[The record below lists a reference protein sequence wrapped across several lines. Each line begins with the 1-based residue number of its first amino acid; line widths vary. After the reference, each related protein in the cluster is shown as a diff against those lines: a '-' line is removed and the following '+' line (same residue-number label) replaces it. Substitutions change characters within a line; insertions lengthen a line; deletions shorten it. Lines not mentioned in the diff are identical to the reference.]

1 MSSTKPLPPSPPPS
15 TRRAYYN
22 TRNSKKRLLSS
33 TASSGFFMDPEV
45 IEIPPPV
52 PYSFKSNKKKQVKHK
67 INLKGVVANVVTV
80 RCPPLFVREPLLAGP
95 RNEQFETM
103 GPSFDTVSGIYKKL
117 TLLKTADNQFSTEY
131 GHRSDRMLAKHL
143 AVVIHEVIDVDN
155 DGDSSDI
162 VILDERV
169 DVRNKGKAVKGSSG
183 IYNAIQAEDFVAKS
197 PGSLNKIE
205 PSKHSTQGSHNI
217 YNLDCALTYD
227 DDFFDNYYGNDFMD
241 VDEYAMLQAHF
252 DNVDIPAGVEASIPW
267 FADFSE
273 RKKDTSHVNTQ
284 SSVNTSHSK
293 TQLSANGNDQSLSSW
308 LSEPAHMKKA
318 ALVSSSS
325 FHNPADP
332 LSNSPGEVIVPSTL
346 LFPQGSQSKKSATSQ
361 LKLSSQ
367 SLPFWNSFQPYQVGG
382 SNNGSNGSHSD
393 SMMLPHAVNPTYLGH
408 FSSAA
413 NKQIGAG
420 SLNSNF
426 PTPIDL
432 NHTMVAEPSM
442 PWWPPPMKPKYNFN
456 KHNNY
461 TSFPDPVDGVYI
473 TPQEVADI
481 RNQKNVNEEDI
492 LSKFQLFKQFDTVED
507 FSDHHYASG
516 GASTKQPP
524 KNWAKKIQEEWR
536 ILEKDLP
543 DTIFVRVY
551 ESRMDL
557 LRAVIIGAE
566 GTPYHDGLFFFDV
579 FFPASYPKGP
589 PQVYYHSGGLRLNP
603 NLYSCGKVCLSLLN
617 TWSGNKNEKWIPGM
631 STMLQVLVSIQA
643 LILNQDPYFN
653 EPGWAHHRGTPQ
665 GELLSRQYNED
676 TFILSLKTMIYSM
689 RRPPK
694 HFEDFVVGH
703 FYRRAQDILV
713 ACKAYMDGAQV
724 GCLVKGGVQDVDEGD
739 KSCSQKFKNS
749 VSGCVNM
756 LVKEFTV
763 LGVKDCEKFLIV
775 PKCQNNRVDSI
786 PKVPVS

>member
-1 MSSTKPLPPSPPPS
+1 
-15 TRRAYYN
+15 
-22 TRNSKKRLLSS
+22 
-33 TASSGFFMDPEV
+33 MDPEV

-52 PYSFKSNKKKQVKHK
+52 PYSFKSNKKKQ
-67 INLKGVVANVVTV
+67 
-80 RCPPLFVREPLLAGP
+80 
-95 RNEQFETM
+95 
-103 GPSFDTVSGIYKKL
+103 
-117 TLLKTADNQFSTEY
+117 
-131 GHRSDRMLAKHL
+131 
-143 AVVIHEVIDVDN
+143 VVIHEVIDVDN

-217 YNLDCALTYD
+217 YNLDCDLTYD

-273 RKKDTSHVNTQ
+273 RKKDTSPVNTQ

-308 LSEPAHMKKA
+308 LSDPAHMKKA

-332 LSNSPGEVIVPSTL
+332 LSHSPGEVIVPSTL
-346 LFPQGSQSKKSATSQ
+346 LLPQGSQSKKSATSQ

-393 SMMLPHAVNPTYLGH
+393 SMMLPQAVNPTYLGH

-694 HFEDFVVGH
+694 
-703 FYRRAQDILV
+703 
-713 ACKAYMDGAQV
+713 
-724 GCLVKGGVQDVDEGD
+724 
-739 KSCSQKFKNS
+739 
-749 VSGCVNM
+749 VS
-756 LVKEFTV
+756 
-763 LGVKDCEKFLIV
+763 
-775 PKCQNNRVDSI
+775 
-786 PKVPVS
+786 

>member
-1 MSSTKPLPPSPPPS
+1 
-15 TRRAYYN
+15 
-22 TRNSKKRLLSS
+22 
-33 TASSGFFMDPEV
+33 MDPEV

-52 PYSFKSNKKKQVKHK
+52 PYSFKSNKKKQ
-67 INLKGVVANVVTV
+67 
-80 RCPPLFVREPLLAGP
+80 
-95 RNEQFETM
+95 
-103 GPSFDTVSGIYKKL
+103 
-117 TLLKTADNQFSTEY
+117 
-131 GHRSDRMLAKHL
+131 
-143 AVVIHEVIDVDN
+143 VVIHEVIDVDN

-217 YNLDCALTYD
+217 YNLDCDLTYD

-273 RKKDTSHVNTQ
+273 RKKDTSPVNTQ

-308 LSEPAHMKKA
+308 LSDPAHMKKA

-332 LSNSPGEVIVPSTL
+332 LSHSPGEVIVPSTL
-346 LFPQGSQSKKSATSQ
+346 LLPQGSQSKKSATSQ

-393 SMMLPHAVNPTYLGH
+393 SMMLPQAVNPTYLGH

-786 PKVPVS
+786 PKVPVL

>member
-22 TRNSKKRLLSS
+22 TRNSKKRLLST

-52 PYSFKSNKKKQVKHK
+52 PYSFKSNKKKQ
-67 INLKGVVANVVTV
+67 KGVVANVVTV

-95 RNEQFETM
+95 RIEQFETM
-103 GPSFDTVSGIYKKL
+103 GPSFDT
-117 TLLKTADNQFSTEY
+117 
-131 GHRSDRMLAKHL
+131 
-143 AVVIHEVIDVDN
+143 VVIHEVIDVDN

-197 PGSLNKIE
+197 PGSLNKID

-217 YNLDCALTYD
+217 YNLDCDLTYD

-273 RKKDTSHVNTQ
+273 RKKDTSPVNTQ

-332 LSNSPGEVIVPSTL
+332 LSHSPGEVIVPSTL
-346 LFPQGSQSKKSATSQ
+346 LLPQGSQSKKSVTSQ

-393 SMMLPHAVNPTYLGH
+393 SMMLPQAVNPTYLGH

-442 PWWPPPMKPKYNFN
+442 PWWPAPMKPKYNFN

-786 PKVPVS
+786 PKVPVL

>member
-1 MSSTKPLPPSPPPS
+1 
-15 TRRAYYN
+15 
-22 TRNSKKRLLSS
+22 
-33 TASSGFFMDPEV
+33 MDPEV

-52 PYSFKSNKKKQVKHK
+52 PYSFKSNKKKQ
-67 INLKGVVANVVTV
+67 
-80 RCPPLFVREPLLAGP
+80 
-95 RNEQFETM
+95 
-103 GPSFDTVSGIYKKL
+103 
-117 TLLKTADNQFSTEY
+117 
-131 GHRSDRMLAKHL
+131 
-143 AVVIHEVIDVDN
+143 VVIHEVIDVDN

-217 YNLDCALTYD
+217 YNLDCDLTYD

-241 VDEYAMLQAHF
+241 VDEYAILQAHF

-273 RKKDTSHVNTQ
+273 RKKDTSPVNTQ

-332 LSNSPGEVIVPSTL
+332 LSHSPGEVIVPSTL
-346 LFPQGSQSKKSATSQ
+346 LLPQGSQK
-361 LKLSSQ
+361 
-367 SLPFWNSFQPYQVGG
+367 
-382 SNNGSNGSHSD
+382 
-393 SMMLPHAVNPTYLGH
+393 
-408 FSSAA
+408 
-413 NKQIGAG
+413 
-420 SLNSNF
+420 
-426 PTPIDL
+426 
-432 NHTMVAEPSM
+432 PSM

-786 PKVPVS
+786 PKVPVL

>member
-1 MSSTKPLPPSPPPS
+1 MWFVFLKKQTPDLATS
-15 TRRAYYN
+15 
-22 TRNSKKRLLSS
+22 SKK
-33 TASSGFFMDPEV
+33 
-45 IEIPPPV
+45 
-52 PYSFKSNKKKQVKHK
+52 
-67 INLKGVVANVVTV
+67 
-80 RCPPLFVREPLLAGP
+80 
-95 RNEQFETM
+95 
-103 GPSFDTVSGIYKKL
+103 
-117 TLLKTADNQFSTEY
+117 
-131 GHRSDRMLAKHL
+131 HL
-143 AVVIHEVIDVDN
+143 VVIHEVIDVDN

-217 YNLDCALTYD
+217 YNLDCDLTYD

-241 VDEYAMLQAHF
+241 VDEYAILQAHF

-273 RKKDTSHVNTQ
+273 RKKDTSPVNTQ

-332 LSNSPGEVIVPSTL
+332 LSHSPGEVIVPSTL
-346 LFPQGSQSKKSATSQ
+346 LLPQGSQSKKSATSQ

-393 SMMLPHAVNPTYLGH
+393 SMMLPQAVNPTYLGH

-786 PKVPVS
+786 PKVPVL

>member
-1 MSSTKPLPPSPPPS
+1 
-15 TRRAYYN
+15 
-22 TRNSKKRLLSS
+22 
-33 TASSGFFMDPEV
+33 MDPEV

-52 PYSFKSNKKKQVKHK
+52 PYSFKSNKKKQ
-67 INLKGVVANVVTV
+67 
-80 RCPPLFVREPLLAGP
+80 
-95 RNEQFETM
+95 
-103 GPSFDTVSGIYKKL
+103 
-117 TLLKTADNQFSTEY
+117 
-131 GHRSDRMLAKHL
+131 
-143 AVVIHEVIDVDN
+143 VVIHEVIDVDN

-217 YNLDCALTYD
+217 YNLDCDLTYD

-241 VDEYAMLQAHF
+241 VDEYAILQAHF

-273 RKKDTSHVNTQ
+273 RKKDTSPVNTQ

-332 LSNSPGEVIVPSTL
+332 LSHSPGEVIVPSTL
-346 LFPQGSQSKKSATSQ
+346 LLPQGSQSKKSATSQ

-393 SMMLPHAVNPTYLGH
+393 SMMLPQAVNPTYLGH

-786 PKVPVS
+786 PKVPVL

>member
-1 MSSTKPLPPSPPPS
+1 
-15 TRRAYYN
+15 
-22 TRNSKKRLLSS
+22 
-33 TASSGFFMDPEV
+33 MDPEV

-52 PYSFKSNKKKQVKHK
+52 PYSFKSNKKKQ
-67 INLKGVVANVVTV
+67 
-80 RCPPLFVREPLLAGP
+80 
-95 RNEQFETM
+95 
-103 GPSFDTVSGIYKKL
+103 
-117 TLLKTADNQFSTEY
+117 
-131 GHRSDRMLAKHL
+131 
-143 AVVIHEVIDVDN
+143 VVIHEVIDVDN

-197 PGSLNKIE
+197 PASLNKIE

-217 YNLDCALTYD
+217 YNLDCDLTYD

-273 RKKDTSHVNTQ
+273 RKKDTSHVNSQ

-332 LSNSPGEVIVPSTL
+332 VSHSPGEVIVPSTL

-382 SNNGSNGSHSD
+382 SNNGSNGSHS

-432 NHTMVAEPSM
+432 NHTVVAEPSM

-481 RNQKNVNEEDI
+481 RNQKNVNKEEI

-516 GASTKQPP
+516 GASMKQPP

-703 FYRRAQDILV
+703 FYRCAQDILV

-756 LVKEFTV
+756 LVKEFKV

>member
-22 TRNSKKRLLSS
+22 TRNSKKRLLST

-67 INLKGVVANVVTV
+67 INLKGVVANVVPV

-103 GPSFDTVSGIYKKL
+103 GPSFDT
-117 TLLKTADNQFSTEY
+117 
-131 GHRSDRMLAKHL
+131 
-143 AVVIHEVIDVDN
+143 VVIHEVIDVDN

-217 YNLDCALTYD
+217 YNLDCDLTYD

-273 RKKDTSHVNTQ
+273 RKKDTSPVYTQ
-284 SSVNTSHSK
+284 SSVNNSHSK

-332 LSNSPGEVIVPSTL
+332 LSHSPGEVIVPSTL
-346 LFPQGSQSKKSATSQ
+346 LLPQGSQSKKSATSQ

-393 SMMLPHAVNPTYLGH
+393 SMMLPQAVNPTYLGH

-786 PKVPVS
+786 AKVPVL

>member
-1 MSSTKPLPPSPPPS
+1 MSSTKPPPPSPPPS

-22 TRNSKKRLLSS
+22 TRNSKKRLLST

-52 PYSFKSNKKKQVKHK
+52 PYSFKSNKKKQ
-67 INLKGVVANVVTV
+67 
-80 RCPPLFVREPLLAGP
+80 
-95 RNEQFETM
+95 
-103 GPSFDTVSGIYKKL
+103 
-117 TLLKTADNQFSTEY
+117 
-131 GHRSDRMLAKHL
+131 
-143 AVVIHEVIDVDN
+143 VVIHEVIDVDN

-217 YNLDCALTYD
+217 YNLDCDLTYD

-241 VDEYAMLQAHF
+241 VDEYAILQAHF

-273 RKKDTSHVNTQ
+273 RKKDTSPVNTQ

-332 LSNSPGEVIVPSTL
+332 LSHSPGEVIVPSTL
-346 LFPQGSQSKKSATSQ
+346 LLPQGSQSKKSATSQ

-393 SMMLPHAVNPTYLGH
+393 SMMLPQAVNPTYLGH

-473 TPQEVADI
+473 TSQEVADI

-786 PKVPVS
+786 PK

>member
-1 MSSTKPLPPSPPPS
+1 
-15 TRRAYYN
+15 
-22 TRNSKKRLLSS
+22 
-33 TASSGFFMDPEV
+33 MDPEV

-52 PYSFKSNKKKQVKHK
+52 PYSFKSNKKKQ
-67 INLKGVVANVVTV
+67 
-80 RCPPLFVREPLLAGP
+80 
-95 RNEQFETM
+95 
-103 GPSFDTVSGIYKKL
+103 
-117 TLLKTADNQFSTEY
+117 
-131 GHRSDRMLAKHL
+131 
-143 AVVIHEVIDVDN
+143 VVIHEVIDVDN

-197 PGSLNKIE
+197 PASLNKIE

-217 YNLDCALTYD
+217 YNLDCDLTYD

-273 RKKDTSHVNTQ
+273 RKKDTSHVNSQ

-308 LSEPAHMKKA
+308 LSEPTHMKKA

-332 LSNSPGEVIVPSTL
+332 VSHSPGEVIVPSTL

-432 NHTMVAEPSM
+432 NHTVVAEPSM

-481 RNQKNVNEEDI
+481 RNQKNVNEEEI

-516 GASTKQPP
+516 GASMKQPP

-786 PKVPVS
+786 PK

>member
-22 TRNSKKRLLSS
+22 TRNSKKRLLST
-33 TASSGFFMDPEV
+33 TASSGVFMDPEV

-52 PYSFKSNKKKQVKHK
+52 PYSFKSNKKKQ
-67 INLKGVVANVVTV
+67 
-80 RCPPLFVREPLLAGP
+80 
-95 RNEQFETM
+95 
-103 GPSFDTVSGIYKKL
+103 
-117 TLLKTADNQFSTEY
+117 
-131 GHRSDRMLAKHL
+131 
-143 AVVIHEVIDVDN
+143 VVIHEVIDVDN

-217 YNLDCALTYD
+217 YNLDCDLTYD

-273 RKKDTSHVNTQ
+273 RKKDTSPVNTQ

-332 LSNSPGEVIVPSTL
+332 LSHSPGEVIVPSTL
-346 LFPQGSQSKKSATSQ
+346 LLPQGSQSKKSATSQ

-393 SMMLPHAVNPTYLGH
+393 SMMLPQAVNPTYLGH

-786 PKVPVS
+786 PKVPVL

>member
-15 TRRAYYN
+15 THRAYYN

-52 PYSFKSNKKKQVKHK
+52 PYSFKSNKKKQ
-67 INLKGVVANVVTV
+67 
-80 RCPPLFVREPLLAGP
+80 
-95 RNEQFETM
+95 
-103 GPSFDTVSGIYKKL
+103 
-117 TLLKTADNQFSTEY
+117 
-131 GHRSDRMLAKHL
+131 
-143 AVVIHEVIDVDN
+143 VVIHEVIDVDN

-197 PGSLNKIE
+197 PASLNKIE

-217 YNLDCALTYD
+217 YNLDCDLTYD

-332 LSNSPGEVIVPSTL
+332 VSHSPGEVIVPSTL

-432 NHTMVAEPSM
+432 NHTVVAEPSM

-461 TSFPDPVDGVYI
+461 ASFPDPVDGVYI

-516 GASTKQPP
+516 GASMKQPP

>member
-1 MSSTKPLPPSPPPS
+1 
-15 TRRAYYN
+15 
-22 TRNSKKRLLSS
+22 
-33 TASSGFFMDPEV
+33 MDPEV

-52 PYSFKSNKKKQVKHK
+52 PYSFKSNKKKQ
-67 INLKGVVANVVTV
+67 
-80 RCPPLFVREPLLAGP
+80 
-95 RNEQFETM
+95 
-103 GPSFDTVSGIYKKL
+103 
-117 TLLKTADNQFSTEY
+117 
-131 GHRSDRMLAKHL
+131 
-143 AVVIHEVIDVDN
+143 VVIHEVIDVDN

-197 PGSLNKIE
+197 PASLNKIE

-217 YNLDCALTYD
+217 YNLDCDLTYD

-273 RKKDTSHVNTQ
+273 RKKDTSHVNSQ

-332 LSNSPGEVIVPSTL
+332 VSHSPGEVIVPSTL

-432 NHTMVAEPSM
+432 NHTVVAEPSM

-481 RNQKNVNEEDI
+481 RNQKNVNEEEI

-516 GASTKQPP
+516 GASMKQPP

>member
-15 TRRAYYN
+15 THRAYYN
-22 TRNSKKRLLSS
+22 TRNIKKRLLSS
-33 TASSGFFMDPEV
+33 TASSGFSMDPEV

-52 PYSFKSNKKKQVKHK
+52 PYSFKSNKKKQ
-67 INLKGVVANVVTV
+67 
-80 RCPPLFVREPLLAGP
+80 
-95 RNEQFETM
+95 
-103 GPSFDTVSGIYKKL
+103 
-117 TLLKTADNQFSTEY
+117 
-131 GHRSDRMLAKHL
+131 
-143 AVVIHEVIDVDN
+143 VVIHEVIDVDN

-197 PGSLNKIE
+197 PASLNKIE

-217 YNLDCALTYD
+217 YNLDCDLTYD

-273 RKKDTSHVNTQ
+273 RKKDTSHVNSQ

-332 LSNSPGEVIVPSTL
+332 VSHSPGEVIVPSTL

-420 SLNSNF
+420 SLKSNF

-432 NHTMVAEPSM
+432 NHTVVAEPSM

-481 RNQKNVNEEDI
+481 RNQKNVNEEEI

-516 GASTKQPP
+516 GASMKQPP

-536 ILEKDLP
+536 ILEKNLP

>member
-22 TRNSKKRLLSS
+22 TRNSKKRLLST

-52 PYSFKSNKKKQVKHK
+52 PYSFKSNKKKQ
-67 INLKGVVANVVTV
+67 
-80 RCPPLFVREPLLAGP
+80 
-95 RNEQFETM
+95 
-103 GPSFDTVSGIYKKL
+103 
-117 TLLKTADNQFSTEY
+117 
-131 GHRSDRMLAKHL
+131 
-143 AVVIHEVIDVDN
+143 VVIHEVIDVDN

-217 YNLDCALTYD
+217 YNLDCDLTYD

-273 RKKDTSHVNTQ
+273 RKKDTSPVYTQ
-284 SSVNTSHSK
+284 SSVNNSHSK

-332 LSNSPGEVIVPSTL
+332 LSHSPGEVIVPSTL
-346 LFPQGSQSKKSATSQ
+346 LLPQGSQSKKSATSQ

-393 SMMLPHAVNPTYLGH
+393 SMMLPQAVNPTYLGH

-786 PKVPVS
+786 AKVPVL

>member
-1 MSSTKPLPPSPPPS
+1 
-15 TRRAYYN
+15 
-22 TRNSKKRLLSS
+22 
-33 TASSGFFMDPEV
+33 MDPEV
-45 IEIPPPV
+45 VEIPPPV
-52 PYSFKSNKKKQVKHK
+52 PYSFKSNKKKQ
-67 INLKGVVANVVTV
+67 KGVVANVVTV
-80 RCPPLFVREPLLAGP
+80 RSPPLFVREPLLAGP

-103 GPSFDTVSGIYKKL
+103 VPSFDT
-117 TLLKTADNQFSTEY
+117 
-131 GHRSDRMLAKHL
+131 
-143 AVVIHEVIDVDN
+143 VVIHEVIDVDN

-197 PGSLNKIE
+197 PGSLNKID

-217 YNLDCALTYD
+217 YNLDCDLTYD

-273 RKKDTSHVNTQ
+273 RKKDTSPINTQ

-332 LSNSPGEVIVPSTL
+332 LSHSPGEVIVPSTL
-346 LFPQGSQSKKSATSQ
+346 LLPQGSQSKKSATSQ

-393 SMMLPHAVNPTYLGH
+393 SMMLPQAVNPTYLGH

-589 PQVYYHSGGLRLNP
+589 P
-603 NLYSCGKVCLSLLN
+603 
-617 TWSGNKNEKWIPGM
+617 
-631 STMLQVLVSIQA
+631 
-643 LILNQDPYFN
+643 
-653 EPGWAHHRGTPQ
+653 
-665 GELLSRQYNED
+665 
-676 TFILSLKTMIYSM
+676 
-689 RRPPK
+689 

-786 PKVPVS
+786 PKVPVL

>member
-22 TRNSKKRLLSS
+22 TRNSKKRLLS
-33 TASSGFFMDPEV
+33 TAASSGFFMDPEV

-52 PYSFKSNKKKQVKHK
+52 PYSFKSNKKKQ
-67 INLKGVVANVVTV
+67 
-80 RCPPLFVREPLLAGP
+80 
-95 RNEQFETM
+95 
-103 GPSFDTVSGIYKKL
+103 
-117 TLLKTADNQFSTEY
+117 
-131 GHRSDRMLAKHL
+131 
-143 AVVIHEVIDVDN
+143 VVIHEVIDVDN

-217 YNLDCALTYD
+217 YNLDCDLTYD

-241 VDEYAMLQAHF
+241 VDEYAILQAHF

-273 RKKDTSHVNTQ
+273 RKKDTSPVNTQ

-332 LSNSPGEVIVPSTL
+332 LSHSPGEVIVPSTL
-346 LFPQGSQSKKSATSQ
+346 LLPQGSQSKKSATSQ

-393 SMMLPHAVNPTYLGH
+393 SMMLPQAVNPTYLGH

-786 PKVPVS
+786 PKVPVL

>member
-22 TRNSKKRLLSS
+22 TRNSKKRLLST

-52 PYSFKSNKKKQVKHK
+52 PYSFKSNKKKQ
-67 INLKGVVANVVTV
+67 
-80 RCPPLFVREPLLAGP
+80 
-95 RNEQFETM
+95 
-103 GPSFDTVSGIYKKL
+103 
-117 TLLKTADNQFSTEY
+117 
-131 GHRSDRMLAKHL
+131 
-143 AVVIHEVIDVDN
+143 VVIHEVIDVDN

-183 IYNAIQAEDFVAKS
+183 IYNAIQAEVCERLERSCCSYCLLCLTSKLMYIWTSDFVVYCFPISPQDFVAKS

-217 YNLDCALTYD
+217 YNLDCDLTYD

-273 RKKDTSHVNTQ
+273 RKKDTSPVNTQ

-308 LSEPAHMKKA
+308 LSDPAHMKKA

-332 LSNSPGEVIVPSTL
+332 LSHSPGEVIVPSTL
-346 LFPQGSQSKKSATSQ
+346 LLPQGSQSKKSATSQ

-393 SMMLPHAVNPTYLGH
+393 SMMLPQAVNPTYLGH

-786 PKVPVS
+786 PKVPVL

>member
-22 TRNSKKRLLSS
+22 TRNSKKRLLST

-52 PYSFKSNKKKQVKHK
+52 PYSFKSNKKKQ
-67 INLKGVVANVVTV
+67 
-80 RCPPLFVREPLLAGP
+80 
-95 RNEQFETM
+95 
-103 GPSFDTVSGIYKKL
+103 
-117 TLLKTADNQFSTEY
+117 
-131 GHRSDRMLAKHL
+131 
-143 AVVIHEVIDVDN
+143 VVIHEVIDVDN

-217 YNLDCALTYD
+217 YNLDCDLTYD

-273 RKKDTSHVNTQ
+273 RKKDTSPVNTQ

-308 LSEPAHMKKA
+308 LSDPAHMKKA

-332 LSNSPGEVIVPSTL
+332 LSHSPGEVIVPSTL
-346 LFPQGSQSKKSATSQ
+346 LLPQGSQSKKSATSQ

-393 SMMLPHAVNPTYLGH
+393 SMMLPQAVNPTYLGH

-786 PKVPVS
+786 PKVPVL

>member
-22 TRNSKKRLLSS
+22 TRNSKKRLLST

-52 PYSFKSNKKKQVKHK
+52 PYSFKSNKKKQ
-67 INLKGVVANVVTV
+67 
-80 RCPPLFVREPLLAGP
+80 
-95 RNEQFETM
+95 
-103 GPSFDTVSGIYKKL
+103 
-117 TLLKTADNQFSTEY
+117 
-131 GHRSDRMLAKHL
+131 
-143 AVVIHEVIDVDN
+143 VVIHEVIDVDN

-169 DVRNKGKAVKGSSG
+169 DVRNKGKAVKGGSG

-217 YNLDCALTYD
+217 YNLDCDLTYD

-273 RKKDTSHVNTQ
+273 RKKDTSPVNTQ

-332 LSNSPGEVIVPSTL
+332 LSHSPGEVIVPSTL

-393 SMMLPHAVNPTYLGH
+393 SMMLPQAVNPTYLGH

-703 FYRRAQDILV
+703 FYHRAQDILV

-786 PKVPVS
+786 PKVPVL

>member
-1 MSSTKPLPPSPPPS
+1 MAIDGIECCKASCS
-15 TRRAYYN
+15 
-22 TRNSKKRLLSS
+22 NSV
-33 TASSGFFMDPEV
+33 T
-45 IEIPPPV
+45 EI
-52 PYSFKSNKKKQVKHK
+52 K
-67 INLKGVVANVVTV
+67 
-80 RCPPLFVREPLLAGP
+80 
-95 RNEQFETM
+95 
-103 GPSFDTVSGIYKKL
+103 
-117 TLLKTADNQFSTEY
+117 
-131 GHRSDRMLAKHL
+131 
-143 AVVIHEVIDVDN
+143 VVIHEVIDVDN

-217 YNLDCALTYD
+217 YNLDCDLTYD

-273 RKKDTSHVNTQ
+273 RKKDTSPVNTQ
-284 SSVNTSHSK
+284 SSVHTSHSK
-293 TQLSANGNDQSLSSW
+293 TQLGANGNDQSLSSW

-332 LSNSPGEVIVPSTL
+332 LSHSPGEVIVPSTL
-346 LFPQGSQSKKSATSQ
+346 LLPQGSQSKKSATSQ

-393 SMMLPHAVNPTYLGH
+393 SMMLPQAVNPTYLGH

-426 PTPIDL
+426 PTPMDL

-786 PKVPVS
+786 PKVPVL

>member
-1 MSSTKPLPPSPPPS
+1 
-15 TRRAYYN
+15 
-22 TRNSKKRLLSS
+22 
-33 TASSGFFMDPEV
+33 MDPEV

-52 PYSFKSNKKKQVKHK
+52 PYSFKSNKKKQ
-67 INLKGVVANVVTV
+67 
-80 RCPPLFVREPLLAGP
+80 
-95 RNEQFETM
+95 
-103 GPSFDTVSGIYKKL
+103 
-117 TLLKTADNQFSTEY
+117 
-131 GHRSDRMLAKHL
+131 
-143 AVVIHEVIDVDN
+143 VVIHEVIDVDN

-217 YNLDCALTYD
+217 YNLDCDLTYD

-241 VDEYAMLQAHF
+241 VDEYAILQAHF

-273 RKKDTSHVNTQ
+273 RKKDTSPVNTQ

-332 LSNSPGEVIVPSTL
+332 LSHSPGEVIVPSTL
-346 LFPQGSQSKKSATSQ
+346 LLPQGSQSKKSATSQ

-393 SMMLPHAVNPTYLGH
+393 SMMLPQAVNPTYLGH

-473 TPQEVADI
+473 TSQEVADI

-786 PKVPVS
+786 PKAC

>member
-22 TRNSKKRLLSS
+22 TRNSKKRLLST

-52 PYSFKSNKKKQVKHK
+52 PYSFKSNKKKQ
-67 INLKGVVANVVTV
+67 
-80 RCPPLFVREPLLAGP
+80 
-95 RNEQFETM
+95 
-103 GPSFDTVSGIYKKL
+103 
-117 TLLKTADNQFSTEY
+117 
-131 GHRSDRMLAKHL
+131 
-143 AVVIHEVIDVDN
+143 VVIHEVIDVDN

-217 YNLDCALTYD
+217 YNLDCDLTYD

-241 VDEYAMLQAHF
+241 VDEYAILQAHF

-273 RKKDTSHVNTQ
+273 RKKDTSPVNTQ

-332 LSNSPGEVIVPSTL
+332 LSHSPGEVIVPSTL
-346 LFPQGSQSKKSATSQ
+346 LLPQGSQSKKSATSQ

-393 SMMLPHAVNPTYLGH
+393 SMMLPQAVNPTYLGH

-786 PKVPVS
+786 PKVPVL